1 MDRQLLLL
9 SALHAGGQRLTRQRM
24 LILETLEA
32 NPGHLD
38 AEDIHA
44 RVRERDARVSLAT
57 VYRTLALL
65 KAIGL
70 VQEHALG
77 EEHGH
82 FEITQAVPHYHFT
95 CRRCHRV
102 LEFQSPAVA
111 QTVQK
116 LAEQLNLQVT
126 EINLALSGYCAECR
140 TAEQPG

>member
-1 MDRQLLLL
+1 MDRQTLLL
-9 SALHAGGQRLTRQRM
+9 SALRAGKQRLTRQRL

-32 NPGHLD
+32 NSGHLD

-70 VQEHALG
+70 VQEHTLG

-82 FEITQAVPHYHFT
+82 FEITPPAPHYHFT
-95 CRRCHRV
+95 CLGCHRV
-102 LEFQSPAVA
+102 IEFENPTIVQAV
-111 QTVQK
+111 QG
-116 LAEQLNLQVT
+116 LARQLDIQI
-126 EINLALSGYCAECR
+126 EAIHLALSGYCPQCR
-140 TAEQPG
+140 SQVKT